1 MLVGSSLLCRW
12 PLPFWTAF
20 PHSDHLTG
28 QDRAEAPLC
37 ARCCLD
43 ARAAAAS
50 AQGKTSG
57 LGSLLSAAEDVTD
70 SGKAQ
75 AGSGRRVRRETGGRD
90 ERRGQ
95 GVLGAAAGVGAG
107 PGEPRGLH
115 TPRPV
120 WASVS
125 SSVKQRRTHRLPE
138 EPHGLWMHL
147 HGWLPWAQ
155 TSPLG

>member
-1 MLVGSSLLCRW
+1 MGSSLLCRW

-107 PGEPRGLH
+107 PGEPRGPEPLPPFISNRLH
-115 TPRPV
+115 KEG
-120 WASVS
+120 AGEESVVS
-125 SSVKQRRTHRLPE
+125 FYLE
-138 EPHGLWMHL
+138 
-147 HGWLPWAQ
+147 AF
-155 TSPLG
+155 